1 MRDFNGEVESRDR
14 RLLSCLQ
21 FSMFGQPVVIGSD
34 AKHRAFR
41 FGVES
46 CSATARASSARLR
59 QCSGSSNNAGIEILH
74 SSKRLGTTRSWRR
87 FGSDMLTP
95 KEFRKN
101 AADCLRLSRETSQIY
116 AKLALIV
123 MATEFR
129 VMAEHLERD
138 ATRRT
143 AERLRQRV
151 HSLLRSHRYG

>member
-1 MRDFNGEVESRDR
+1 MVKLSHVTDVAFSPAIQRVRLAAHKSAAMRSIVRFAS
-14 RLLSCLQ
+14 
-21 FSMFGQPVVIGSD
+21 GS
-34 AKHRAFR
+34 
-41 FGVES
+41 ES

-59 QCSGSSNNAGIEILH
+59 QCSGSSSNAGIEILH

-101 AADCLRLSRETSQIY
+101 AEDCLRLSRETSQIY

-143 AERLRQRV
+143 VERLRQRV

>member
-1 MRDFNGEVESRDR
+1 
-14 RLLSCLQ
+14 
-21 FSMFGQPVVIGSD
+21 
-34 AKHRAFR
+34 
-41 FGVES
+41 
-46 CSATARASSARLR
+46 
-59 QCSGSSNNAGIEILH
+59 
-74 SSKRLGTTRSWRR
+74 
-87 FGSDMLTP
+87 MLTP

-101 AADCLRLSRETSQIY
+101 AEDCLRLSRETSQIY

-138 ATRRT
+138 ATRRI